1 MGVSTH
7 DHGTRGRYRAGCR
20 CDACRQW
27 KSDDNAKY
35 RTPKTPKTPERSPDE
50 PPPETPAA
58 DSPQSPHRP
67 GAMEKAVAV
76 DLESIEAAT
85 PEPGLLFNTLR
96 AAAVALAREIDS
108 FGSTSKAPLVK
119 QLLEVMSKLARKDS
133 DDDPLAFLSGLADE
147 FATTSGGDDTE
158 S

>member
-1 MGVSTH
+1 M
-7 DHGTRGRYRAGCR
+7 
-20 CDACRQW
+20 
-27 KSDDNAKY
+27 
-35 RTPKTPKTPERSPDE
+35 
-50 PPPETPAA
+50 
-58 DSPQSPHRP
+58 
-67 GAMEKAVAV
+67 AV

-119 QLLEVMSKLARKDS
+119 QLLEVMSKLAGKDS